1 MQVSLYSA
9 ITAIL
14 TLALGA
20 AASAAKPPQTQT
32 GSAIVRDGGN
42 ATGYCHGLPSDDGLF
57 QLLAGGRVC
66 IASALKDSV
75 VTPMEK
81 VALSAVA
88 ASYLSASQTRSNR
101 PLPLPLQLLG
111 SMVADN
117 VTTNLEA
124 RHASPVLPRQS
135 PLAARD
141 FPSNEREPVN
151 WAAIGLARAQAAGS
165 CEAVTV
171 GLFKKLAHDAN
182 LSVSQRAEA
191 GQILRA
197 FGIANLHPDDRCV
210 S

>member
-1 MQVSLYSA
+1 MKVCAYSA
-9 ITAIL
+9 VAAIL

-20 AASAAKPPQTQT
+20 ATSAAEPSQTQT
-32 GSAIVRDGGN
+32 ASTIVRDGGD
-42 ATGYCHGLPSDDGLF
+42 ATSYCGDLPSDDGLF
-57 QLLAGGRVC
+57 QLLSGGRVC
-66 IASALKDSV
+66 IASALKGFV
-75 VTPMEK
+75 MTPMEK
-81 VALSAVA
+81 VSLSAVA
-88 ASYLSASQTRSNR
+88 ASYFAASQSRNNR
-101 PLPLPLQLLG
+101 PLPLPLRVLG

-117 VTTNLEA
+117 ITTNLEA
-124 RHASPVLPRQS
+124 RHASPMLPRPS

-141 FPSNEREPVN
+141 FPSNELEPVN

-171 GLFKKLAHDAN
+171 GLFKKLARDAN

-191 GQILRA
+191 GKILRA